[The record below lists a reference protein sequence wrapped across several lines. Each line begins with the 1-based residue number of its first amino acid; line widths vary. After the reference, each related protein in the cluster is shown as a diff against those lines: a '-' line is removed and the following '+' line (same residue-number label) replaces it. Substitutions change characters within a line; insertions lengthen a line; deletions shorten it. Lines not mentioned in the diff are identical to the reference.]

1 MGLFTYLALS
11 ALLGGA
17 AVATIMIYERIQKK
31 HIQKEVKKDDAI
43 YALIKNV
50 QPDSVS
56 IEEIDSYGDS
66 KEKVL
71 KSDEGVSGDLYEG
84 QKIRARA

>member
-1 MGLFTYLALS
+1 MFLTLKKWRKQ
-11 ALLGGA
+11 
-17 AVATIMIYERIQKK
+17 EKK

-56 IEEIDSYGDS
+56 IEEIDRYGDS